1 MQKRH
6 VIDVIFNTNTLQ
18 ITHGSHE
25 TGVLFYFYKNII
37 ICSSLVCEI
46 LPIHR
51 AIQFEYASWC
61 KERDKKRAREI
72 SLESGNEDKDASELL
87 QYDEYAFESY
97 VIREVDQEFRFRNE
111 SLAKALCALD
121 EVNRRIILKYFFMD
135 MTDREIGEQ
144 MELNLHTVTMQRERS
159 LKKLRRLLSE
169 EDD

>member
-1 MQKRH
+1 MTTPSDQEMLE
-6 VIDVIFNTNTLQ
+6 VNT
-18 ITHGSHE
+18 
-25 TGVLFYFYKNII
+25 FK
-37 ICSSLVCEI
+37 SL
-46 LPIHR
+46 IHR

-72 SLESGNEDKDASELL
+72 SLDSADEDKVSSVLV

-97 VIREVDQEFRFRNE
+97 VIREVDQEYHFRNE

-121 EVNRRIILKYFFMD
+121 EVNRRIILEYFFLD

-144 MELNLHTVTMQRERS
+144 MELNLNAVTLHRERS
-159 LKKLRRLLSE
+159 LNKLRRLLSE

>member
-1 MQKRH
+1 MTTPSDQEMLE
-6 VIDVIFNTNTLQ
+6 VNT
-18 ITHGSHE
+18 
-25 TGVLFYFYKNII
+25 FK
-37 ICSSLVCEI
+37 SL
-46 LPIHR
+46 IHR

-61 KERDKKRAREI
+61 KERDKKRA
-72 SLESGNEDKDASELL
+72 LEFSFDPGDEDKVSSGIV

-97 VIREVDQEFRFRNE
+97 VIREVDQEFHFRNE

-121 EVNRRIILKYFFMD
+121 EISRRIILKYFFMD

-159 LKKLRRLLSE
+159 LKKLWRLLSE

>member
-1 MQKRH
+1 MTTPSDQEMLE
-6 VIDVIFNTNTLQ
+6 INT
-18 ITHGSHE
+18 
-25 TGVLFYFYKNII
+25 FK
-37 ICSSLVCEI
+37 SL
-46 LPIHR
+46 IHR

-87 QYDEYAFESY
+87 QYDEYAFES
-97 VIREVDQEFRFRNE
+97 
-111 SLAKALCALD
+111 D

>member
-1 MQKRH
+1 MTTPSDQEMLE
-6 VIDVIFNTNTLQ
+6 INT
-18 ITHGSHE
+18 
-25 TGVLFYFYKNII
+25 FK
-37 ICSSLVCEI
+37 SL
-46 LPIHR
+46 IHR

-97 VIREVDQEFRFRNE
+97 VIREVDQEF
-111 SLAKALCALD
+111 D

>member
-1 MQKRH
+1 MTTPSDQEMLE
-6 VIDVIFNTNTLQ
+6 VNT
-18 ITHGSHE
+18 
-25 TGVLFYFYKNII
+25 FK
-37 ICSSLVCEI
+37 SL
-46 LPIHR
+46 IHR

-72 SLESGNEDKDASELL
+72 SLDLADEDKVSSALV

-97 VIREVDQEFRFRNE
+97 VIREVDQEFHFRNE

-121 EVNRRIILKYFFMD
+121 EISRRIILKYFFMD

-159 LKKLRRLLSE
+159 LKKLLRLLSE

>member
-1 MQKRH
+1 MTTPSDQETLE
-6 VIDVIFNTNTLQ
+6 INT
-18 ITHGSHE
+18 
-25 TGVLFYFYKNII
+25 FK
-37 ICSSLVCEI
+37 SL
-46 LPIHR
+46 IHK

-72 SLESGNEDKDASELL
+72 SLDSTNEDKVPSELV

-97 VIREVDQEFRFRNE
+97 VIREVDQEFHFRNE

-121 EVNRRIILKYFFMD
+121 EVNRRIILEYFFLD

-144 MELNLHTVTMQRERS
+144 MELNLNAVTLHRERS
-159 LKKLRRLLSE
+159 LNKLRRLLSE

>member
-1 MQKRH
+1 MTTPSDQETLE
-6 VIDVIFNTNTLQ
+6 INT
-18 ITHGSHE
+18 
-25 TGVLFYFYKNII
+25 FK
-37 ICSSLVCEI
+37 SL
-46 LPIHR
+46 IHK

-72 SLESGNEDKDASELL
+72 SLDSADEDKVSSVLV

-97 VIREVDQEFRFRNE
+97 VIREVDQEYHFRNE

-121 EVNRRIILKYFFMD
+121 EVNRRIILEYFFLD

-144 MELNLHTVTMQRERS
+144 MELNLNAVTLHRERS
-159 LKKLRRLLSE
+159 LNKLRRLLSE

>member
-1 MQKRH
+1 MTTPSDQETLE
-6 VIDVIFNTNTLQ
+6 INT
-18 ITHGSHE
+18 
-25 TGVLFYFYKNII
+25 FK
-37 ICSSLVCEI
+37 SL
-46 LPIHR
+46 IHK

-72 SLESGNEDKDASELL
+72 SLDSADEDKVSSVLV

-121 EVNRRIILKYFFMD
+121 EVNRRIILEYFFLD

-144 MELNLHTVTMQRERS
+144 MELNLNAVTLHRERS
-159 LKKLRRLLSE
+159 LNKLRRLLSE

>member
-1 MQKRH
+1 MTTPSDQEMLE
-6 VIDVIFNTNTLQ
+6 VNT
-18 ITHGSHE
+18 
-25 TGVLFYFYKNII
+25 FK
-37 ICSSLVCEI
+37 SLI
-46 LPIHR
+46 YR

-72 SLESGNEDKDASELL
+72 SLDPGDEDKVSSEIV

-97 VIREVDQEFRFRNE
+97 VIREVDQEYHFRNE

-121 EVNRRIILKYFFMD
+121 EISRRIILKYFFMD

-159 LKKLRRLLSE
+159 LKKLLRLLSE

>member
-1 MQKRH
+1 MTTPSDQEMLE
-6 VIDVIFNTNTLQ
+6 INT
-18 ITHGSHE
+18 
-25 TGVLFYFYKNII
+25 FK
-37 ICSSLVCEI
+37 SL
-46 LPIHR
+46 IHR

-97 VIREVDQEFRFRNE
+97 VIREVDQEF
-111 SLAKALCALD
+111 

>member
-1 MQKRH
+1 MTTPSDQEMLE
-6 VIDVIFNTNTLQ
+6 VNT
-18 ITHGSHE
+18 
-25 TGVLFYFYKNII
+25 FK
-37 ICSSLVCEI
+37 SL
-46 LPIHR
+46 IHR

-61 KERDKKRAREI
+61 KERDKMRAREF
-72 SLESGNEDKDASELL
+72 SFDPGDEDKVSSEIV

-97 VIREVDQEFRFRNE
+97 VIREVDQEFHFRNE

-121 EVNRRIILKYFFMD
+121 EISRRIILKYFFMD

-159 LKKLRRLLSE
+159 LKKLWRLLSE

>member
-1 MQKRH
+1 MTTPSDQEMLE
-6 VIDVIFNTNTLQ
+6 INT
-18 ITHGSHE
+18 
-25 TGVLFYFYKNII
+25 FK
-37 ICSSLVCEI
+37 SL
-46 LPIHR
+46 IHR

-72 SLESGNEDKDASELL
+72 SLDSADEDKVSSVLV

-97 VIREVDQEFRFRNE
+97 VIREVDQEYHFRNE

-121 EVNRRIILKYFFMD
+121 EVNRRIILEYFFLD

-144 MELNLHTVTMQRERS
+144 MELNLNAVTLHRERS
-159 LKKLRRLLSE
+159 LNKLRRLLSE

>member
-1 MQKRH
+1 MTTPSDQEM
-6 VIDVIFNTNTLQ
+6 VEVNT
-18 ITHGSHE
+18 
-25 TGVLFYFYKNII
+25 FK
-37 ICSSLVCEI
+37 SL
-46 LPIHR
+46 IHR

-61 KERDKKRAREI
+61 KERDKKRAREF
-72 SLESGNEDKDASELL
+72 SFDPGDEDKVSSEIV

-97 VIREVDQEFRFRNE
+97 VIREVDQELHFRNE

-159 LKKLRRLLSE
+159 LKKLWRLLSE

>member
-1 MQKRH
+1 VTTPSDQETLE
-6 VIDVIFNTNTLQ
+6 INT
-18 ITHGSHE
+18 
-25 TGVLFYFYKNII
+25 FK
-37 ICSSLVCEI
+37 SL
-46 LPIHR
+46 IHK

-72 SLESGNEDKDASELL
+72 SLDSADEDKVSSVLV

-97 VIREVDQEFRFRNE
+97 VIREVDQEYHFRNE

-121 EVNRRIILKYFFMD
+121 EVNRRIILEYFFLD

-144 MELNLHTVTMQRERS
+144 MELNLNAVTLHRERS
-159 LKKLRRLLSE
+159 LNKLRRLLSE